1 VHNKPQPDRQM
12 RAQSQLSELHNIS
25 VLLEQVRAQAWN
37 LTEHRRRRLEALLR
51 DTLREIDAQISEL
64 RN

>member
-1 VHNKPQPDRQM
+1 M